1 MDGGGK
7 VGRRRAAACPVW
19 RGEPV
24 VGLGVILDVRHDEQ
38 LVVQLDKFAWL
49 EWLARVA
56 DMANVHYI

>member
-1 MDGGGK
+1 
-7 VGRRRAAACPVW
+7 
-19 RGEPV
+19 
-24 VGLGVILDVRHDEQ
+24 VRHDEQ